1 MLFCM
6 DASAVSAEIWSP
18 TFCCPR
24 DTLYIRAE
32 YSASAHGY
40 VAEWE

>member
-1 MLFCM
+1 MPFCIN
-6 DASAVSAEIWSP
+6 ASAVSDEIWSP